1 MNNPTGDLHPIAVA
15 MGWVSRV
22 MSVLVVM
29 VLPGLAGIWLDQKW
43 GTSFLAMVGF
53 AIGMVIGMTWL
64 LVMAVVETKKNSGR
78 GESSDRSHD
87 EES

>member
-1 MNNPTGDLHPIAVA
+1 MNNPTGDLHPIAIA
-15 MGWVSRV
+15 MAWVSRT
-22 MSVLVVM
+22 MAVLVVM
-29 VLPGLAGIWLDQKW
+29 VLPGLAGIWLDRRW

-53 AIGMVIGMTWL
+53 AIGTVMGMTCL

-78 GESSDRSHD
+78 SESPDRSHD